1 MIDTYLN
8 DQGQKSRLNID
19 EDLIKYVNKK
29 LRYIK
34 SFRDNDIKLVLADDV
49 SKILKR
55 MVTLTDS
62 NGIEF
67 SNLGYGVQF
76 ASLFSL
82 ELLDNIEKILKYSP
96 DKKVLSVNGKR
107 ILKLIVSVDEPE
119 LHLHPNMQ
127 KKTIRDIKDIVE
139 GNDNEFNKLVKLL
152 FNIDALDGQLIIVTH
167 SPNILSADYR
177 YICRA
182 YQAKNGGTDFAC
194 GNRISFD
201 EKVAKELIAE
211 LAEVKEVLFA
221 DKVMLCEGQT
231 EQTAIPVF
239 TEKLNKD
246 LLSENVNIMAVHG
259 KDNLGKFITI
269 FNELKVKNWAVIDK
283 DDNNNNKQKYT
294 KNKNLLF
301 TNERDFEEECFKVMN
316 LDNMIDFFIEFNQYK
331 GTCNNRMNAFWIGF
345 LSERG
350 KNILTKTGDL
360 KQLSNFMDADE
371 KQNLRN
377 EIKSR
382 FMSKYMKAKSTI
394 TGKLIA
400 KNVNEV
406 PAVYQNLI
414 EKVFSKDGE

>member
-1 MIDTYLN
+1 M
-8 DQGQKSRLNID
+8 
-19 EDLIKYVNKK
+19 
-29 LRYIK
+29 
-34 SFRDNDIKLVLADDV
+34 
-49 SKILKR
+49 
-55 MVTLTDS
+55 
-62 NGIEF
+62 
-67 SNLGYGVQF
+67 
-76 ASLFSL
+76 
-82 ELLDNIEKILKYSP
+82 KYSP

-239 TEKLNKD
+239 AEKLNKD

>member
-1 MIDTYLN
+1 M
-8 DQGQKSRLNID
+8 
-19 EDLIKYVNKK
+19 
-29 LRYIK
+29 
-34 SFRDNDIKLVLADDV
+34 
-49 SKILKR
+49 
-55 MVTLTDS
+55 
-62 NGIEF
+62 
-67 SNLGYGVQF
+67 GYGVQF

-239 TEKLNKD
+239 AEKLNKD

-350 KNILTKTGDL
+350 KNILTKTVQYPLGL
-360 KQLSNFMDADE
+360 TL
-371 KQNLRN
+371 
-377 EIKSR
+377 
-382 FMSKYMKAKSTI
+382 
-394 TGKLIA
+394 
-400 KNVNEV
+400 
-406 PAVYQNLI
+406 
-414 EKVFSKDGE
+414 